1 MSSEEELLLAAARY
15 RAALPMGRGYEFSL
29 TPLDCIEQPL
39 WAVGVWGDGHIF
51 VDGFGYKA
59 TAAGAQVSALGE
71 AAENYFASR
80 WMRSAERREASYAEL
95 LREGTAAV
103 DPVTLCLDAGCGYTA
118 ERRMTWVPA
127 VRHPAGERVLVP
139 IEAAAIGFND
149 ISATAEREQWVMT
162 PITNGLGAG
171 LTMEQALVHGLLEL
185 VQRDG
190 DSVSFRALDQGVAIT
205 LDAVENEG
213 TRQLLRKL
221 EEEDIEVIAK
231 LAEVNCGMPVIYVVG
246 HDRNIERPAFPL
258 TLSACGEAADPDRER
273 ALEKALRE
281 YVSSRARKRFMHGP
295 LEDVAS
301 VAPEEYMDRLFADA
315 VEGDESRALECVLD
329 WVRMP
334 RAEFFELIRD
344 PVLTVRSHVK
354 FSELPT
360 HEGGLDWIAEQL
372 RHEGLE
378 ILYVDFTEPGSGVSA
393 VKAIVPGLE
402 VETIS
407 YGRIGARNLKR
418 LMERGSPIVSI
429 GPELEGARRILL
441 TAEQESSVGG
451 AAWLH
456 PEELERA
463 VGQLYGLYREPNGHS
478 VARLLEGR

>member
-1 MSSEEELLLAAARY
+1 MSSEDELRAAAGRY
-15 RAALPMGRGYEFSL
+15 RAALPMKRGYEFSL
-29 TPLDCIEQPL
+29 TPLDYVEQPL
-39 WAVGVWGDGHIF
+39 WAVGVWGDDHIF

-71 AAENYFASR
+71 AAENYFASK
-80 WMRSAERREASYAEL
+80 WMRSVERREASYAEL
-95 LREGTAAV
+95 VAEGTAAV
-103 DPVTLCLDAGCGYTA
+103 DPVSLCLDAGCGYTPD
-118 ERRMTWVPA
+118 RRMTWVPA
-127 VRHPAGERVLVP
+127 TRYPSGERVLVP

-149 ISATAEREQWVMT
+149 ISPTADREPWVMT

-171 LTMEQALVHGLLEL
+171 LTVEQALTHGLLEL

-190 DSVSFRALDQGVAIT
+190 DSVSFRALDLGVAID
-205 LDAVENEG
+205 LDAVENLG
-213 TRQLLRKL
+213 TRELLRKL

-231 LAEVNCGMPVIYVVG
+231 LAEVNCGMAVIYVVG
-246 HDRNIERPAFPL
+246 HDRDIQRPAFPL

-295 LEDVAS
+295 LADVAS
-301 VAPEEYMDRLFADA
+301 VAPQEYMDRLLADD
-315 VEGDESRALECVLD
+315 VEGDESRALQCVTD

-334 RAEFFELIRD
+334 REEFFALIKD
-344 PVLTVRSHVK
+344 TVLAVRSRVK

-360 HEGGLDWIAEQL
+360 SSGGLDWIAEQL
-372 RHEGLE
+372 GKEGLE
-378 ILYVDFTEPGSGVSA
+378 ILYLDFSEVGSGVSA

-402 VETIS
+402 VETMS

-418 LMERGSPIVSI
+418 LLDRGSPIVSV
-429 GPELEGARRILL
+429 GAKRPGARRIYLS
-441 TAEQESSVGG
+441 AKQESSFGG

-478 VARLLEGR
+478 VARVLESR

>member
-1 MSSEEELLLAAARY
+1 MSSEEELAMAAARY
-15 RAALPMGRGYEFSL
+15 RAALPMGHGYEFSL
-29 TPLDCIEQPL
+29 TPLDRVEQPL
-39 WAVGVWGDGHIF
+39 WAVGVWGDDHIF

-59 TAAGAQVSALGE
+59 TQAGAQVSALGE

-80 WMRSAERREASYAEL
+80 WMRLAERHEASYAEL
-95 LREGTAAV
+95 VREGIAAV
-103 DPVTLCLDAGCGYTA
+103 DPVSLCLDAGCGYTPD
-118 ERRMTWVPA
+118 RRMTWVPA
-127 VRHPAGERVLVP
+127 VRYSTSERVLVP

-149 ISATAEREQWVMT
+149 ISETADGEDWVMT

-171 LTMEQALVHGLLEL
+171 LTREQALVHGLLEL

-190 DSVSFRALDQGVAIT
+190 DSVSFRALDQGVAID
-205 LDAVENEG
+205 LDAVRNPG
-213 TRQLLRKL
+213 TRELLRKL

-231 LAEVNCGMPVIYVVG
+231 LAEVNFGIPVIYVVG
-246 HDRNIERPAFPL
+246 HDRDIERPAFSL

-295 LEDVAS
+295 LADVAS
-301 VAPEEYMDRLFADA
+301 VAPPEYMDRLFADG
-315 VEGDESRALECVLD
+315 VEGDESRALECLLA

-334 RAEFFELIRD
+334 RAEFFELIRE
-344 PVLTVRSHVK
+344 PVLGVRSRVK
-354 FSELPT
+354 FSDLPT
-360 HEGGLDWIAEQL
+360 HDGGLDWIAGQL
-372 RHEGLE
+372 GKEGME
-378 ILYVDFTEPGSGVSA
+378 ILYVDFTDPQSGVAA

-407 YGRIGARNLKR
+407 YGRIGVRNLKR
-418 LMERGSPIVSI
+418 LLDRGSPIVSV
-429 GPELEGARRILL
+429 GEKQPGAKRIFL
-441 TAEQESSVGG
+441 TPAQEDSLGG

-478 VARLLEGR
+478 VARILEGR